1 VSDPDRPF
9 RRRVLVNTA
18 ATAAGNGWAMVVAL
32 VTVPVLLHGLG
43 AGLFGTW
50 VLLQTFSAITGW
62 ISLADLGAGTAT
74 TRAVAH
80 HAASADDAATQR
92 TVATGMAVFAGMGV
106 VSAVLL
112 GLLGPIGLPALF
124 NTPSSVAGAL
134 RTATLLFAVQV
145 LVDLVTEGCEA
156 CLEGLQRVDLSR
168 LLDAVRRGLV
178 AVATCVAANV
188 WHSLEAVALW
198 SLIASA
204 AGTVLAVAMLSRHVR
219 VTRPSWSEARTL
231 LRYARTVALLRPI
244 GVLHRTMD
252 RVVVGAVLGP
262 QAVAL
267 VEIATQVQNG
277 ADSVLSAT
285 SYAVV
290 PSASWLQ
297 SRGDEG
303 TLRELFETGTRYS
316 VLATYGVVV
325 PVMVLAAPLVH
336 LWVGDRYADAAGL
349 SAVALVYVLAT
360 APVAVGSNLLRGIG
374 AAGEIL
380 KAALAAVIVNLVS
393 SVVLVNAF
401 GVVGAFIGTLTGTA
415 FLIPLLSRSALR
427 ATGTTA
433 ADFVR
438 TCVLPAVA
446 PSAAATVVAAVAV
459 LVPLADLARVA
470 IGVPASLITFAV
482 VALRWSLSTDDRSS
496 LRSVLAGRRR

>member
-1 VSDPDRPF
+1 MNQANRPF
-9 RRRVLVNTA
+9 RRRVLLNTA
-18 ATAAGNGWAMVVAL
+18 ATVVGNGWAMVVAL
-32 VTVPVLLHGLG
+32 ATVPILLRGLG
-43 AGLFGTW
+43 AELFGTW

-74 TRAVAH
+74 TRAVAQ
-80 HAASADDAATQR
+80 HAAAGNDAGTQR

-106 VSAVLL
+106 VSAILL
-112 GLLGPIGLPALF
+112 GLLGPAALPTLF
-124 NTPSSVAGAL
+124 NTPNAAVGAL
-134 RTATLLFAVQV
+134 RTATVLFAIQV
-145 LVDLVTEGCEA
+145 LVDLLTEGCEA

-178 AVATCVAANV
+178 AVATGIAANV

-198 SLIASA
+198 SLIASLVGTA
-204 AGTVLAVAMLSRHVR
+204 VAVTVLRRNAR
-219 VTRPSWSEARTL
+219 VSRPSWTEARQL

-277 ADSVLSAT
+277 ADAVLSAT

-297 SRGDEG
+297 SRGDED

-316 VLATYGVVV
+316 VLATYGVVI
-325 PVMVLAAPLVH
+325 PVMVMAAPLVH

-349 SAVALVYVLAT
+349 STVALVYVLAT
-360 APVAVGSNLLRGIG
+360 APVAVGSNLLLGIG

-380 KAALAAVIVNLVS
+380 KAALAAVVVNLVAS
-393 SVVLVNAF
+393 IVLVNAF

-427 ATGTTA
+427 TTRTTA
-433 ADFVR
+433 KDFVR
-438 TCVLPAVA
+438 KSVLPSVA
-446 PSAAATVVAAVAV
+446 PGASAAVVAG
-459 LVPLADLARVA
+459 VPLLTPLSDLARVA
-470 IGVPASLITFAV
+470 IGVPASLATFAV
-482 VALRWSLSTDDRSS
+482 MALRLSLSTEDRSS
-496 LRSVLAGRRR
+496 LRSVLTGRQS